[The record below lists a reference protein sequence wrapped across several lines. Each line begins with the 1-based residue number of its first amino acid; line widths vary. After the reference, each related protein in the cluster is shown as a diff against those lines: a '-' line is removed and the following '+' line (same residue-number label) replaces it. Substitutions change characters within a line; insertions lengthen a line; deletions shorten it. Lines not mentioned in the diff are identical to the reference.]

1 MELLKNKK
9 ILLFAP
15 KFFNYENEIV
25 KKLEEFGAKVDYYD
39 ERMSPNNL
47 TKALI
52 RFNKKMIINKINQ
65 YYSDIIKKTE
75 NIDYD
80 FVFFINPETVTKEL
94 LIKFKSKQ
102 KKAEF
107 IIYLWDSIKN
117 KNNAKEIL
125 DIFDKHFSFDKEDC
139 KNDDRFKFRP
149 LFYLDEY
156 SSRADN
162 KIFNYDLT
170 FIGTAHSDRYRILKS
185 LKNEGLEKKL
195 KNYFFMYFPSKAL
208 FYLKKLIDKSYL
220 KTDINDFSFNSI
232 SKNEIL
238 DIISK
243 SKVIIDIQHPKQ
255 TGLTMRSIEMLGM
268 KKKLLTTNKDIVNY
282 DFYNENNIR
291 IIDRDNPELDSEFI
305 KSEYKEINNSIYE
318 KYSIGKWLEEIFG
331 E

>member
-1 MELLKNKK
+1 
-9 ILLFAP
+9 
-15 KFFNYENEIV
+15 
-25 KKLEEFGAKVDYYD
+25 
-39 ERMSPNNL
+39 
-47 TKALI
+47 
-52 RFNKKMIINKINQ
+52 
-65 YYSDIIKKTE
+65 
-75 NIDYD
+75 
-80 FVFFINPETVTKEL
+80 
-94 LIKFKSKQ
+94 
-102 KKAEF
+102 
-107 IIYLWDSIKN
+107 
-117 KNNAKEIL
+117 
-125 DIFDKHFSFDKEDC
+125 
-139 KNDDRFKFRP
+139 NDDRFKFRP

-195 KNYFFMYFPSKAL
+195 KTYFFMYFPSKAL
-208 FYLKKLIDKSYL
+208 FYLKKLTDKSYL

-238 DIISK
+238 NIISK

-305 KSEYKEINNSIYE
+305 KSEYKEIDNFNYE
-318 KYSIGKWLEEIFG
+318 KYSIGKWLEEILI
-331 E
+331 